1 MKRVNTNRQRQGVG
15 ESKTAVSGP
24 EYYGLAY
31 PEIKRLIQVR
41 SLLALQI
48 LTLLV
53 QELCQRRCMCLVICC
68 NAVDVLLMSSY
79 CCVCV
84 LILKR
89 RIQEIRLLALL
100 VQKYKY

>member
-41 SLLALQI
+41 SL
-48 LTLLV
+48 V
-53 QELCQRRCMCLVICC
+53 
-68 NAVDVLLMSSY
+68 
-79 CCVCV
+79 
-84 LILKR
+84 
-89 RIQEIRLLALL
+89 ALL
-100 VQKYKY
+100 EQKCKY